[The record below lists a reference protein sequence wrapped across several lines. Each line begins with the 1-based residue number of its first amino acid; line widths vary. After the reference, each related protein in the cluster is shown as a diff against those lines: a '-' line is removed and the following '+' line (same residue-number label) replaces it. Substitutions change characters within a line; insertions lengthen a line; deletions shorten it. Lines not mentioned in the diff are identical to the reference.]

1 MNYSLQ
7 DLIALFLPHM
17 AGTAGLLILVAFVY
31 DPTMTLLLYSV
42 LPESCKTWPWFL
54 ACLMEEARLITV
66 IVAVGI
72 PMLQVQVV
80 AFDLANATLEAA
92 VPNTLQR

>member
-7 DLIALFLPHM
+7 DLISLFLPQM
-17 AGTAGLLILVAFVY
+17 GITAALLALVAFAY
-31 DPTMTLLLYSV
+31 DPTMTLLLYSM
-42 LPESCKTWPWFL
+42 LPDSCKTWPWFL
-54 ACLMEEARLITV
+54 ACLMEEACLITV
-66 IVAVGI
+66 IAAVGV